1 MASRGARFASSVLLG
16 LIALAG
22 CDRSSP
28 NPPGSVATTAPLPGG
43 RAPSATAPDPWAAKP
58 VVRDPLKKPLL
69 WSATKD
75 GHTIYFLG
83 TIHMGV
89 DAEARLPQIVF
100 DKLDSAPAFAMETD
114 ISDPSVAKAGDRD
127 AGGSLHE
134 DLGSDYYAKL
144 ETQITPNMAKAIDG
158 KKALVA
164 TTLLSLKGLP
174 TTPPMD
180 RVLLGHALDH
190 HEKIIYLEPA
200 KLQVEV
206 LEKYMTVRELK
217 MMLDHPER
225 GPVALKKSLD
235 GYLAGDETAFLAV
248 ADEEKAEA
256 LADGYTEAEYTDAQE
271 ALIYR
276 RNASWIDRI
285 EQLAKE
291 GGGFVAVGAMHL
303 VGPRSVLDLLSQ
315 RGFEIKRVDAPPA
328 K

>member
-1 MASRGARFASSVLLG
+1 MGRG
-16 LIALAG
+16 
-22 CDRSSP
+22 
-28 NPPGSVATTAPLPGG
+28 
-43 RAPSATAPDPWAAKP
+43 SAAPDPWAARP
-58 VVRDPLKKPLL
+58 VVRDPLKKPLF

-75 GHTIYFLG
+75 GHTVYFLG
-83 TIHMGV
+83 TIHLGV

-100 DKLDSAPAFAMETD
+100 DKLDSSPAFAMETD
-114 ISDPSVAKAGDRD
+114 ISDPSVANAGDREG
-127 AGGSLHE
+127 AGSLHE
-134 DLGSDYYAKL
+134 ELGPEYYAKL
-144 ETQITPNMAKAIDG
+144 EAQITPNVAKAIDG
-158 KKALVA
+158 KKALFA

-174 TTPPMD
+174 QTPPMD
-180 RVLLGHALDH
+180 RVLLGHALEH

-206 LEKYMTVRELK
+206 LEKYMTARELK
-217 MMLDHPER
+217 SMLDHPER

-235 GYLAGDETAFLAV
+235 GYLAGDETAFLTV
-248 ADEEKAEA
+248 ADQEKAEA
-256 LADGYTEAEYTDAQE
+256 LADGYTEAEYMDAQE

-303 VGPRSVLDLLSQ
+303 VGPRSVLDLLAQ